1 MNNFDVLIY
10 MKKTINFFRK
20 NEEIFRKFLGER
32 TENEFFNEIRKIA
45 KYNYEKTGDPTLTRK
60 QLEEI
65 SNTNI
70 VLVNGDNKF
79 FTYLDWKISL
89 N

>member
-1 MNNFDVLIY
+1 MSNFDILIY
-10 MKKTINFFRK
+10 MTKTINFFRK
-20 NEEIFRKFLGER
+20 NDEIFKKFLGER
-32 TENEFFNEIRKIA
+32 TEDEFFNEINKIA
-45 KYNYEKTGDPTLTRK
+45 KDNYEKTGDPTLTKK

-70 VLVNGDNKF
+70 ILVNGDKTF
-79 FTYLDWKISL
+79 FTYLDWRMSL